1 MLEELLKYRISFFNL
16 DDRNFPTG
24 LISGFFFVSLA
35 HWILQ
40 KIKTSDILADCH
52 SSKAVQCLTGRAALQ
67 AEQGRNLEPM
77 QMDEWTQTWDVLDNC
92 SYYWCIK
99 WGRRRWRRSSV
110 SFLSSEV
117 GIQIK
122 KIKADIQTNKSSCI
136 LFEGPACKRGFR
148 AESSP
153 NRKSCFLLCV
163 RWHQNQKAVWY
174 KSPCVLGE
182 LFLLSQGAPCSEM
195 SDISSISS
203 EGNTALRFSTDV
215 NAILISKPYFGSSV

>member
-1 MLEELLKYRISFFNL
+1 VLEELLKYRISFFNL

-163 RWHQNQKAVWY
+163 RWHQSFWESGV
-174 KSPCVLGE
+174 
-182 LFLLSQGAPCSEM
+182 
-195 SDISSISS
+195 I
-203 EGNTALRFSTDV
+203 
-215 NAILISKPYFGSSV
+215 